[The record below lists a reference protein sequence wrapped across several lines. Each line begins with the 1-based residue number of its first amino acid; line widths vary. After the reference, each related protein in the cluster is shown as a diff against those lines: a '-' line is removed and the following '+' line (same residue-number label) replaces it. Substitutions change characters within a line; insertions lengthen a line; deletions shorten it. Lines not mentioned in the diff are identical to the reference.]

1 MTSRSGL
8 RGKALP
14 RSARG
19 RRRARSGF
27 LLLAWLPALALG
39 QSTGGIYSCID
50 ERGRR
55 LTSDRPIPECNARE
69 QRVLNQDGSL
79 KAVRPPTLTVEERAE
94 QELRE
99 RKAAE
104 ARVAQADAARR
115 DRNLMQRYKN
125 EAAHQ
130 KAREAA
136 LDSVRVA
143 QRLTQN
149 RLADLRRDRKPLLD
163 EQEFYKG
170 KPLPPRLR
178 AALDANDAALQAQ
191 RDAAISQEAEV
202 ERINRIYDIELGRL
216 RQLWAGAQPG
226 SLGLLEAGPAASA
239 PASASSSAGR
249 LAPR

>member
-1 MTSRSGL
+1 MAGQAVAPACARAASRLSRRL
-8 RGKALP
+8 RVAGVLLAGWP
-14 RSARG
+14 
-19 RRRARSGF
+19 
-27 LLLAWLPALALG
+27 LLAWAQGA
-39 QSTGGIYSCID
+39 GGIYTCID

-79 KAVRPPTLTVEERAE
+79 KSVRPPTLTTEERAE

-115 DRNLMQRYKN
+115 DRNLMQRYKT

-136 LDSVRVA
+136 LESVRVA

-149 RLADLRRDRKPLLD
+149 RLADLKRERKPLLD
-163 EQEFYKG
+163 EQEFYRG
-170 KPLPPRLR
+170 KTPPPRLK
-178 AALDANDAALQAQ
+178 AALDANDAAAQAL
-191 RDAAISQEAEV
+191 RDAAFSQDTEI
-202 ERINRIYDIELGRL
+202 ERINRIYDLELERL
-216 RQLWAGAQPG
+216 RQLWAGAKPG
-226 SLGLLEAGPAASA
+226 SLGLLDTAAPAARAA
-239 PASASSSAGR
+239 PPA
-249 LAPR
+249 APRKP